1 MHSNMITEEFIQKA
15 KAVHGNKYDYSKV
28 EYVNNKTKVC
38 IICPIH
44 GEFWQRP
51 HDHTR
56 HAGCPVCSHDRGAK
70 LQAIS
75 DAEFIK
81 KAKAVHGDKYDYS
94 KVKYINNRIKVL
106 IICPIHDFEQK
117 PSNHLQG
124 QGCPFCG
131 REKNRA
137 SRTYSFEDFIKAAKA
152 VHGDKYDY
160 SKVNYINKNTKV
172 CIICPKHGEF
182 WQIPHKHLSGQGC
195 EKCFRASLAKRYSL
209 GQEKFIERASEV
221 HHGFYDYSQVDYV
234 NSSTY
239 INIICPLHGVFPQ
252 LPSSHLRGHGC
263 PKCADIENGKR
274 KRKWTSETCRKEA
287 QKYKTKVEFQK
298 GYPGAYLYAQKH
310 RLLETFDWFEEL
322 KKPNGYW
329 TRERCEEES
338 RKYHSK
344 KEFLRGCAAAHQA
357 AVRNGWLD
365 EFTWLVNQRID
376 VVKDKIDSV
385 YVYLFEDAKAAYVG
399 RTLIKR
405 QRKRDREHIFN
416 QDSDAVA
423 RYAKKLNMP
432 VPPMTILESN
442 LTLEE
447 GQAREDYWR
456 KWYEKHGYTMLNR
469 IATGIGK
476 GSLGAIG
483 QGKWNRRTCREEALK
498 YKTATEFEKNSSGAY
513 AAALRNDWL
522 KEYTWFA
529 VLKHEWDK
537 QTCYNEARKYHSR
550 GEFQK
555 GCNGAY
561 IKALKTGWIEE
572 YTWLK
577 SRQKVPAG
585 YWDNYEHC
593 YEEAKK
599 YKKRR
604 HFMRGC
610 MGAYSKALKN
620 GWLDDYT
627 WFDEKAKQNYWN
639 RETCMEEAKKYQSR
653 AEFQR
658 QAMGAYLYALKE
670 GWLNDYT
677 WFKQLTG
684 FWTYEA
690 CKAEASK
697 YETRGQFAKGS
708 RSAYTKARI
717 KGWLD
722 EFFPK

>member
-1 MHSNMITEEFIQKA
+1 MTTEEFIQKA
-15 KAVHGNKYDYSKV
+15 KAVHGDKYDYSKVEYVNNKTKVCITCPEHGEFWQRPNDHISHVGCPLCSLERNTKLRVMSNAEFIQKANAIHGDKYDYSKV

-44 GEFWQRP
+44 GEFWQNASSHIRG
-51 HDHTR
+51 
-56 HAGCPVCSHDRGAK
+56 AGCPV
-70 LQAIS
+70 
-75 DAEFIK
+75 
-81 KAKAVHGDKYDYS
+81 
-94 KVKYINNRIKVL
+94 
-106 IICPIHDFEQK
+106 
-117 PSNHLQG
+117 
-124 QGCPFCG
+124 
-131 REKNRA
+131 
-137 SRTYSFEDFIKAAKA
+137 
-152 VHGDKYDY
+152 
-160 SKVNYINKNTKV
+160 
-172 CIICPKHGEF
+172 
-182 WQIPHKHLSGQGC
+182 
-195 EKCFRASLAKRYSL
+195 
-209 GQEKFIERASEV
+209 
-221 HHGFYDYSQVDYV
+221 
-234 NSSTY
+234 
-239 INIICPLHGVFPQ
+239 
-252 LPSSHLRGHGC
+252 
-263 PKCADIENGKR
+263 CADIENGRR
-274 KRKWTSETCRKEA
+274 KRKWTYETCYEEA
-287 QKYKTKVEFQK
+287 KKYTTKYDFAKQNNA
-298 GYPGAYLYAQKH
+298 AYVAAGKYGWL
-310 RLLETFDWFEEL
+310 RSFVWL
-322 KKPNGYW
+322 KNLVKPNGYW

-344 KEFLRGCAAAHQA
+344 KEFVKGCAAAHQA
-357 AVRNGWLD
+357 AVRHGWLD
-365 EFTWLVNQRID
+365 DFTWLVNQRID

-423 RYAKKLNMP
+423 RYAKKLNVP

-456 KWYEKHGYTMLNR
+456 KWYKKHGYTMLNR

-513 AAALRNDWL
+513 AAALRNNWL
-522 KEYTWFA
+522 KDYTWFA
-529 VLKHEWDK
+529 VLLHNWDK
-537 QTCYNEARKYHSR
+537 QTCYNEAKKYCTR
-550 GEFQK
+550 GDFYK
-555 GCNGAY
+555 GCRGAY

-577 SRQKVPAG
+577 SRQNVPAG

-593 YEEAKK
+593 YGEAKK
-599 YKKRR
+599 YKNRR
-604 HFMRGC
+604 RFQKGC

-639 RETCMEEAKKYQSR
+639 RETCLEEAKKCSSKKEFRSR
-653 AEFQR
+653 AN
-658 QAMGAYLYALKE
+658 GAYQLAYKN

-690 CKAEASK
+690 CKTEASK
-697 YETRGQFAKGS
+697 YRTRGQFAEGS

-722 EFFPK
+722 DFFPMK